1 MLRMCTFVKEPMLH
15 RACRGCTSWVLLLV
29 WLSCCSPSSVHT
41 HASPRPRGKA
51 SRAPSGDRGRWTQHS
66 QGRVRVPDRGI
77 CSQWRGYVVDYPAPC
92 GCKVCKPVGRGHECC
107 GRGHECCCRE
117 SYCRLHTAHPRVK
130 GYCVVYSEQHLIIRL
145 RSSFSPLR
153 CSNRVSCMV
162 LRGFST
168 APVAICCHV
177 PPTCLHCM
185 FQTGLG
191 LGLDLSWRLS
201 QLHPLQHPCPRLCQ
215 QSATGWGW
223 LRSLLGVR
231 R

>member
-1 MLRMCTFVKEPMLH
+1 MGLGWANAFETLH
-15 RACRGCTSWVLLLV
+15 RASWMHVLGV
-29 WLSCCSPSSVHT
+29 FVVGLSWCSPSSVHT

-51 SRAPSGDRGRWTQHS
+51 SCAPSGDRGRWTQHS

-77 CSQWRGYVVDYPAPC
+77 CSQWRGYVVDYPATC

-107 GRGHECCCRE
+107 CRH
-117 SYCRLHTAHPRVK
+117 SCRRLHTAHPRVK
-130 GYCVVYSEQHLIIRL
+130 GYCVVYSEQHLIIRIC
-145 RSSFSPLR
+145 SSFSPLR
-153 CSNRVSCMV
+153 CSSRVSCMV
-162 LRGFST
+162 LRGLFSS

-231 R
+231 H